1 MENKLFDFEIYG
13 GSDVGLARENNEDS
27 IGYELFNNTEIA
39 LAIVADGV
47 GGYEGGEV
55 ASDIAVKIIK
65 ESVRKAVL
73 LAKSGAGYSEL
84 WMQQVLL
91 NSFEEAN
98 QEIIHQ
104 QTLNRELIKMASTV
118 VALMCREN
126 QLVLSHYG
134 DSRCYMWRNNQLTQ
148 LTKDHSIAQ
157 QMLDDGVLSEEN
169 YRMSPYQHII
179 SHALGL
185 EKIIDAETIQYQ
197 IEDKDV
203 FLLCSDGLTNCLED
217 GMIADVIKN
226 HTDIQLCT
234 EELISRA
241 NDAGGVDNIS
251 VVLVNCVAAEKF

>member
-13 GSDVGLARENNEDS
+13 GSDTGLIRENNEDS
-27 IGYELFNNTEIA
+27 IGYELYNNAEIA

-55 ASDIAVKIIK
+55 ASDIAVEFIK

-98 QEIIHQ
+98 QQIIHQ
-104 QTLNRELIKMASTV
+104 QTLNKKLIKMASTV
-118 VALMCREN
+118 VALMCRES

-157 QMLDDGVLSEEN
+157 QMLDDGVLTKEN
-169 YRMSPYQHII
+169 YRMSPYHHII

-185 EKIIDAETIQYQ
+185 EKIVDAETLQYQ

-217 GMIADVIKN
+217 ETIAEIIKS
-226 HTDIQLCT
+226 HTDIQLCV

-251 VVLVNCVAAEKF
+251 VVLVNCIAVETF